1 MRLASTS
8 LAVHASNTANL
19 LSEGYQSRRVSAVTA
34 TGGGGSAIVSQG
46 STTRFDGAEL
56 LPDGASEP
64 PTASTVNLEDELV
77 GARLSVFMYAANAA
91 VLYAADAV
99 AGTLLDREA

>member
-1 MRLASTS
+1 MRAVESIAASGMRLASTS

-34 TGGGGSAIVSQG
+34 TGGGVSAIVSQD
-46 STTRFDGAEL
+46 ST
-56 LPDGASEP
+56 
-64 PTASTVNLEDELV
+64 PTPSTVNLEDELV

-91 VLYAADAV
+91 VLYAVDAV